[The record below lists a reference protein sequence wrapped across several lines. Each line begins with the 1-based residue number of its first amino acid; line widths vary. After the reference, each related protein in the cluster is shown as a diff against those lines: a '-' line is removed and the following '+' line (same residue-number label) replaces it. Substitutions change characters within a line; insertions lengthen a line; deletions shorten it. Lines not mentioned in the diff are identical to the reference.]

1 MAEAKTKAKT
11 APKKPKTRAQ
21 RSLGVVGAPKTAK
34 PLLASSKATQ
44 DKKIKSG
51 EFAVFATGGK
61 QYNVS
66 VGDSIKIEKIL
77 PLIGQADYKE
87 GDKLVFDNVL
97 LVDDGKSE
105 TSIGTPFIKGA
116 SINATLKKIGRY
128 KTIDV
133 IKYKQK
139 SRYFK
144 KNGHRQPYFEVTIDS
159 IK

>member
-1 MAEAKTKAKT
+1 MAETKTKAKT
-11 APKKPKTRAQ
+11 APKKPKT
-21 RSLGVVGAPKTAK
+21 APKKASPKAVVSDTPKVAK
-34 PLLASSKATQ
+34 VVRAP
-44 DKKIKSG
+44 KIKPS

-77 PLIGQADYKE
+77 PLIGQAVYKE

-116 SINATLKKIGRY
+116 SIGATIKKIGRY

-144 KNGHRQPYFEVTIDS
+144 KNGHRQPWFKVEIS
-159 IK
+159 GIK

>member
-1 MAEAKTKAKT
+1 MAETKTKAKT
-11 APKKPKTRAQ
+11 AAKKPKT
-21 RSLGVVGAPKTAK
+21 APKK
-34 PLLASSKATQ
+34 ASTKAVASDTP
-44 DKKIKSG
+44 KVARVPKIKSS

-66 VGDSIKIEKIL
+66 VGDNIKIEKIL

>member
-1 MAEAKTKAKT
+1 MAETKTKAKT
-11 APKKPKTRAQ
+11 ATRKPKT
-21 RSLGVVGAPKTAK
+21 APKK
-34 PLLASSKATQ
+34 ASTKAVVSDTP
-44 DKKIKSG
+44 KAVRAPKIKSS

-66 VGDSIKIEKIL
+66 VGDSVKIEKIL

-116 SINATLKKIGRY
+116 SIGATIKKIGRY